1 MAAAESTARTVALH
15 PLAIVGVSDHFT
27 RVSVGGSRQGAGSP
41 VVGLLFGMQRGLEVD
56 VVDAIEVH
64 LTEATKV
71 DERQRPKQP
80 RRPSEHTA
88 GHRSGQRHRQRTT
101 QQSSGAF
108 ADSKGGSQ

>member
-56 VVDAIEVH
+56 LGQVRRRDAKGGEG
-64 LTEATKV
+64 E
-71 DERQRPKQP
+71 
-80 RRPSEHTA
+80 
-88 GHRSGQRHRQRTT
+88 RHRG
-101 QQSSGAF
+101 GAQ
-108 ADSKGGSQ
+108 KR